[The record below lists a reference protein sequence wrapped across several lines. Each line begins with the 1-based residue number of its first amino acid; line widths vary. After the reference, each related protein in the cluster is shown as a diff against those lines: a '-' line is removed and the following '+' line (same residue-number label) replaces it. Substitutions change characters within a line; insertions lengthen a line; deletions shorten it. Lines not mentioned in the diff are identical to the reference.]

1 MATKS
6 FSDYSVRRVVEKKE
20 INNKLKYNKD
30 MLSNTLQ
37 AKPYYNIREKGND
50 YHVNFY
56 LRVKGRFESFANSFG
71 TLPTL
76 LQGQLTCFNNAVA
89 AEDDFFKVTTAS
101 ELTGTIKEWDVKR
114 DNNTSS
120 LRAMAEAYAM
130 NPGDA
135 AKQQAGKKVIDMM
148 RHFKLNINDNYELQ
162 GSRTLQFC
170 QAVDAD
176 STAQQAIA
184 AVGAT
189 VFYTALKEANEQ
201 CRAFIDQRN
210 ADRAAASQEK
220 MINLRR
226 ATDNEYA
233 HLLMITNAYA
243 LTDEQQ
249 RYNTLLQQIIE
260 DVNYYEKVIFA
271 GSGSTANNGGSGTGD
286 NPSGTDTPGTDTPG
300 TDTPGTDTPGTGGTG
315 TITPGGGSDP
325 EPDPSD
331 NPGGMDE
338 N

>member
-20 INNKLKYNKD
+20 INNKLKNNKD

-56 LRVKGRFESFANSFG
+56 LRVKGRFESFATSFG
-71 TLPTL
+71 TFPTL
-76 LQGQLTCFNNAVA
+76 LQGQLTCFYNAVA

-210 ADRAAASQEK
+210 AERAAASQEK

-260 DVNYYEKVIFA
+260 DVNYYEKVVFA
-271 GSGSTANNGGSGTGD
+271 GSGSAVDGGSGSGSSSDGGGSSDGGD
-286 NPSGTDTPGTDTPG
+286 TPGTDTPGTDTPGTDTPG
-300 TDTPGTDTPGTGGTG
+300 TDTPGTDTPGTG
-315 TITPGGGSDP
+315 
-325 EPDPSD
+325 D
-331 NPGGMDE
+331 NPVGGVE
-338 N
+338 EG

>member
-1 MATKS
+1 
-6 FSDYSVRRVVEKKE
+6 
-20 INNKLKYNKD
+20 

-56 LRVKGRFESFANSFG
+56 LRVKGRFESFATSFG
-71 TLPTL
+71 TFPTL
-76 LQGQLTCFNNAVA
+76 LQGQLTCFNNAIA

-130 NPGDA
+130 NPSDA

-148 RHFKLNINDNYELQ
+148 RHYKLNINDNYELQ

-184 AVGAT
+184 AIGAT

-201 CRAFIDQRN
+201 CRAIIDQRN

-233 HLLMITNAYA
+233 HLLMIANAYA

-249 RYNTLLQQIIE
+249 RYNTLLQQLIE
-260 DVNYYEKVIFA
+260 DVNYYEKVVFA
-271 GSGSTANNGGSGTGD
+271 GSGSAVDGGSGTGTGTGTGTGGSGSGD
-286 NPSGTDTPGTDTPG
+286 NTGGGTDTPGTDTP
-300 TDTPGTDTPGTGGTG
+300 PS
-315 TITPGGGSDP
+315 GGGGNSD
-325 EPDPSD
+325 DD
-331 NPGGMDE
+331 LGDGD
-338 N
+338 

>member
-1 MATKS
+1 
-6 FSDYSVRRVVEKKE
+6 
-20 INNKLKYNKD
+20 

-56 LRVKGRFESFANSFG
+56 LRVKGRFESFATSFG

-76 LQGQLTCFNNAVA
+76 LQGQLTCFDNAIA

-130 NPGDA
+130 NPSDA

-148 RHFKLNINDNYELQ
+148 RHYKLNINDNYELQ

-184 AVGAT
+184 AIGAT
-189 VFYTALKEANEQ
+189 VFYTALKDANEH

-260 DVNYYEKVIFA
+260 DVNYYEKVVFA
-271 GSGSTANNGGSGTGD
+271 GSGSAADGGSGTGD
-286 NPSGTDTPGTDTPG
+286 NSGTDTPGTDTPG
-300 TDTPGTDTPGTGGTG
+300 TDTPGTVTPGTDNPPSGGG
-315 TITPGGGSDP
+315 DDSGGGS
-325 EPDPSD
+325 
-331 NPGGMDE
+331 GGTEGGDE
-338 N
+338 Y

>member
-1 MATKS
+1 
-6 FSDYSVRRVVEKKE
+6 
-20 INNKLKYNKD
+20 

-56 LRVKGRFESFANSFG
+56 LRVKGRFESFATSFG
-71 TLPTL
+71 TFPTL
-76 LQGQLTCFNNAVA
+76 LQGQLTCFNNAIA

-201 CRAFIDQRN
+201 CRAIIDQRN

-260 DVNYYEKVIFA
+260 DVNYYEKVVFA
-271 GSGSTANNGGSGTGD
+271 GSGSAVEGGTGSGGTGSGD
-286 NPSGTDTPGTDTPG
+286 NPGTDTPG
-300 TDTPGTDTPGTGGTG
+300 SGDNPSAPSDPNPGDN
-315 TITPGGGSDP
+315 PGGGSGSG
-325 EPDPSD
+325 ELGQ
-331 NPGGMDE
+331 N
-338 N
+338 

>member
-1 MATKS
+1 
-6 FSDYSVRRVVEKKE
+6 
-20 INNKLKYNKD
+20 

-56 LRVKGRFESFANSFG
+56 LRVKGRFESFATSFG
-71 TLPTL
+71 TFPTL
-76 LQGQLTCFNNAVA
+76 LQGQLTCFNNAIA

-130 NPGDA
+130 NPSDA

-201 CRAFIDQRN
+201 CRAIIDQRN

-220 MINLRR
+220 MINLRK

-260 DVNYYEKVIFA
+260 DVNYYEKVVFA
-271 GSGSTANNGGSGTGD
+271 GSGSAVEGGTGSGGTGSGD
-286 NPSGTDTPGTDTPG
+286 NPGTDTPG
-300 TDTPGTDTPGTGGTG
+300 SGDNPSAPSDPNPGDN
-315 TITPGGGSDP
+315 PGGGSGSG
-325 EPDPSD
+325 ELGQ
-331 NPGGMDE
+331 N
-338 N
+338 

>member
-1 MATKS
+1 
-6 FSDYSVRRVVEKKE
+6 
-20 INNKLKYNKD
+20 

-56 LRVKGRFESFANSFG
+56 LRVKGRFESFATSFG
-71 TLPTL
+71 TFPTL
-76 LQGQLTCFNNAVA
+76 LQGQLTCFNNAIA

-130 NPGDA
+130 NPSDA

-148 RHFKLNINDNYELQ
+148 RHYKLNINDNYELQ

-201 CRAFIDQRN
+201 CRAIIDQRN

-260 DVNYYEKVIFA
+260 DVNYYEKVVFA
-271 GSGSTANNGGSGTGD
+271 GSGSAVEGGSGSGG
-286 NPSGTDTPGTDTPG
+286 SGTDTPGSGDNPSAPSDPSTPS
-300 TDTPGTDTPGTGGTG
+300 DPGTGDN
-315 TITPGGGSDP
+315 PGGGSGSGELDQ
-325 EPDPSD
+325 
-331 NPGGMDE
+331 N
-338 N
+338 

>member
-1 MATKS
+1 
-6 FSDYSVRRVVEKKE
+6 
-20 INNKLKYNKD
+20 

-56 LRVKGRFESFANSFG
+56 LRVKGRFESFATSFG
-71 TLPTL
+71 TFPTL
-76 LQGQLTCFNNAVA
+76 LQGQLTCFYNAIA

-130 NPGDA
+130 NPSDA

-201 CRAFIDQRN
+201 CRAIIDQRN

-220 MINLRR
+220 MINLRK

-260 DVNYYEKVIFA
+260 DVNYYEKVVFA
-271 GSGSTANNGGSGTGD
+271 GSGSAVEGGSGSG
-286 NPSGTDTPGTDTPG
+286 GTDTPGSGDSGSDTPG
-300 TDTPGTDTPGTGGTG
+300 SGDNPSTPSDPGTGG
-315 TITPGGGSDP
+315 GSGSG
-325 EPDPSD
+325 ELGQ
-331 NPGGMDE
+331 N
-338 N
+338 

>member
-1 MATKS
+1 
-6 FSDYSVRRVVEKKE
+6 
-20 INNKLKYNKD
+20 

-56 LRVKGRFESFANSFG
+56 LRVKGRFESFATSFG

-76 LQGQLTCFNNAVA
+76 LQGQLTCFNNAIA

-130 NPGDA
+130 NPSDA

-148 RHFKLNINDNYELQ
+148 RHYKLNNDDNYELQ

-201 CRAFIDQRN
+201 CRAIIDQRN

-220 MINLRR
+220 MINLRK

-260 DVNYYEKVIFA
+260 DVNYYEKVVFA
-271 GSGSTANNGGSGTGD
+271 GSGSAASGGSGSGTGTSTGTGSGD
-286 NPSGTDTPGTDTPG
+286 NPSAPSD
-300 TDTPGTDTPGTGGTG
+300 PGTGDN
-315 TITPGGGSDP
+315 SD
-325 EPDPSD
+325 DSG
-331 NPGGMDE
+331 NPGSTIIDGADE
-338 N
+338 G

>member
-1 MATKS
+1 
-6 FSDYSVRRVVEKKE
+6 
-20 INNKLKYNKD
+20 

-56 LRVKGRFESFANSFG
+56 LRVKGRFESFATSFG
-71 TLPTL
+71 TFPTL
-76 LQGQLTCFNNAVA
+76 LQGQLTCFYNAIA

-148 RHFKLNINDNYELQ
+148 RHYKLNINDNYELQ

-201 CRAFIDQRN
+201 CRAIIDQRN

-260 DVNYYEKVIFA
+260 DVNYYEKVVFA
-271 GSGSTANNGGSGTGD
+271 GSGSAVEGGSGSGGSDSGSGDSGSGDNPSTPSDPSTPSNPGTGD
-286 NPSGTDTPGTDTPG
+286 NP
-300 TDTPGTDTPGTGGTG
+300 
-315 TITPGGGSDP
+315 GGGSGSG
-325 EPDPSD
+325 ELGQ
-331 NPGGMDE
+331 N
-338 N
+338 